1 MARTA
6 APCGMPKGESLVS
19 LKAGSTVNVSWHLG
33 YPHRGKSAVSPLIS
47 WNSWA
52 SNYGKNIKTQLK
64 FIRCSVLELSW
75 LFMTFLLFACY
86 YDIYNSPQHNHT
98 FKLWDYNELWNVIHL
113 NTSYNKHDANRSA
126 LSIHLSNLKQ
136 SVIYTLLYLGLGILV
151 IVLKLVGD
159 VKS

>member
-1 MARTA
+1 MDRTA

-33 YPHRGKSAVSPLIS
+33 YPHRGKSALLRWVNLSL
-47 WNSWA
+47 NSWA

-75 LFMTFLLFACY
+75 LFITFLLFACY

-98 FKLWDYNELWNVIHL
+98 FKLWGYNELWNVIHL
-113 NTSYNKHDANRSA
+113 NTSYNKHDANRFA
-126 LSIHLSNLKQ
+126 LSIHLSNSKLNL
-136 SVIYTLLYLGLGILV
+136 IYCGHLV
-151 IVLKLVGD
+151 
-159 VKS
+159 

>member
-19 LKAGSTVNVSWHLG
+19 LEAGSTVNVSWHLG
-33 YPHRGKSAVSPLIS
+33 YPHRGESALLRWVDLWGYNQLAVHSCHEIPELP
-47 WNSWA
+47 
-52 SNYGKNIKTQLK
+52 NYGKSIKTQLK

-113 NTSYNKHDANRSA
+113 NTSYNKHDANRFA
-126 LSIHLSNLKQ
+126 LSIHLSNLRQ
-136 SVIYTLLYLGLGILV
+136 SVIYTLLIW
-151 IVLKLVGD
+151 D
-159 VKS
+159 